1 MIFPQTDDEVLL
13 GHTSEFQC
21 FGIVIGWT
29 FNGSNLPYN
38 AYIIAHKVLRIINVN
53 SNNDGFYECT
63 GYHLCCGRKAYRS
76 RGLLLTRGIHVC

>member
-1 MIFPQTDDEVLL
+1 MIFPQTHDVVL
-13 GHTSEFQC
+13 GSTAEFQC
-21 FGIVIGWT
+21 FGKVIGWT

-38 AYIIAHKVLRIINVN
+38 AYIIAHQVLRIINVN

-63 GYHLCCGRKAYRS
+63 GNDLYYNRMVYHS